1 MKRFVAALALAVA
14 LPVHAEILD
23 LNISENALAA
33 GFSGP
38 LSRAMPSVNG
48 QYDFGAIYR
57 ANSKG
62 DLKNFHGGVLL
73 TGDTG
78 AKDVNLVAGLGLR
91 ALVTDSR
98 SNQGAA
104 VAFGGQLEAKL
115 PFANR
120 INTRVSAYYAPSMT
134 SFSDLDSYREVA
146 ASVGYEVIRNGTVY
160 GGWRNVREDFDPAGK
175 YTVDNGFHAGFR
187 LKF

>member
-1 MKRFVAALALAVA
+1 MKYLVAVLALAVV
-14 LPVHAEILD
+14 LPAQAETLD
-23 LNISENALAA
+23 LNISENALA
-33 GFSGP
+33 GSFSGA
-38 LSRAMPSVNG
+38 LPSTVSG
-48 QYDFGAIYR
+48 LYDFGALYR
-57 ANSKG
+57 ASNKG

-78 AKDVNLVAGLGLR
+78 AKNVNLVAGLGLR
-91 ALVTDSR
+91 ALVTDSQ
-98 SNQGAA
+98 SNQGTA

-134 SFSDLDSYREVA
+134 SFSDLESYREVA
-146 ASVGYEVIRNGTVY
+146 ASIGYEVIRNGTVY
-160 GGWRNVREDFDPAGK
+160 GGWRNVREDFDLAGK

-187 LKF
+187 LTF